1 VKYELII
8 VRYGELALKGKQ
20 SRKIFE
26 NTLIQNIRNAFD
38 KKNISGKIFKEWGR
52 IFVLTSEI
60 DHSSNVLQRIF
71 GVTSISPAVKTSSD
85 LDSISKLSV
94 EISKERLTKNRSFAV
109 RAKRTGEHNYSSQ
122 DVAIRVG
129 NEIVK
134 EIGSPVDLNEP
145 DFELFIEVRS
155 ENAYLFNEKIS
166 CVGGLPL
173 GTQGNICA
181 IIDSH
186 ESMLA
191 AWYLMK
197 RGCNVFFVT
206 NKPDNVVLEAFIENW
221 FARSNIFTI
230 ELNNNYFSHL
240 NKLVDKN
247 KCLALSVGY
256 SFYYDSKKVIDEL
269 KELKKN
275 LEYPILHPL
284 IALNKDEILEK
295 CRKIDL
301 KL

>member
-1 VKYELII
+1 MKYEIII
-8 VRYGELALKGKQ
+8 VRYGEIALKGKQ
-20 SRKIFE
+20 SRRIFE

-38 KKNISGKIFKEWGR
+38 KKNISGKIFREWGR

-60 DHSSNVLQRIF
+60 DQSCNVLQRIF
-71 GVTSISPAVKTSSD
+71 GITSISPAVRTSSD
-85 LDSISKLSV
+85 LESISKLSL
-94 EISKERLTKNRSFAV
+94 EISKKLLTKNRSFAI
-109 RAKRTGEHNYSSQ
+109 RAKRTGDHNYSSQ
-122 DVAIRVG
+122 DVAIKVG
-129 NEIVK
+129 NDIVK
-134 EIGSPVDLNEP
+134 EIGSPVDLNKP
-145 DFELFIEVRS
+145 DFELFIEVRN
-155 ENAYLFNEKIS
+155 EYAYLFNKKIY

-186 ESMLA
+186 ESILA

-206 NKPDNVVLEAFIENW
+206 NKSYTVVLEAFIENW

-230 ELNNNYFSHL
+230 ELNNNFYSQL

-247 KCLALSVGY
+247 KCLAVSVGK
-256 SFYYDSKKVIDEL
+256 SLFINPKKVIDEL
-269 KELKKN
+269 KDLKRD
-275 LEYPILHPL
+275 LVYPILHPL
-284 IALNKDEILEK
+284 IAMNKDEILEK
-295 CRKIDL
+295 CKEIGL

>member
-52 IFVLTSEI
+52 IFVSTSEI
-60 DHSSNVLQRIF
+60 DGSTEILKRIF
-71 GVTSISPAVKTSSD
+71 GITSISPAVKTSSD
-85 LDSISKLSV
+85 LESISKLSV
-94 EISKERLTKNRSFAV
+94 QISKELLTKNRSFAI
-109 RAKRTGEHNYSSQ
+109 RPRRTGEHNYSSQ

-129 NEIVK
+129 NDIVK
-134 EIGSPVDLNEP
+134 ETGSPVDLNSP
-145 DFELFIEVRS
+145 DLELFIEVRS

-173 GTQGNICA
+173 GSQGNICA
-181 IIDSH
+181 IIDSP
-186 ESMLA
+186 ESILA

-197 RGCNVFFVT
+197 RGCSVFFVT
-206 NKPDNVVLEAFIENW
+206 NKADINILSGFIEDW
-221 FARSNIFTI
+221 FAKSNIFTI
-230 ELNNNYFSHL
+230 DFNHNYFSQL
-240 NKLVDKN
+240 NKLADKN
-247 KCLALSVGY
+247 KCHAVAFGSSLFVNT
-256 SFYYDSKKVIDEL
+256 KKVIDEL
-269 KELKKN
+269 KDLKRN
-275 LEYPILHPL
+275 LECPILHPL
-284 IALNKDEILEK
+284 IAMNKEEIFEK
-295 CRKIDL
+295 CKEIGI